1 VSSLRSGFVTLVGRP
16 NVGKSSLVNGFFQ
29 RKLLIVSEKPQT
41 TRNRIRCI
49 YTDNDAQIVFCD
61 TPGIHEP
68 KHRLGE
74 VMLKA
79 AIQAV
84 RGVDLVLFVVDAA
97 KGFGKPEMQV
107 AQILSAAR
115 CKTFL
120 VINKIDLVEEQRR
133 RLILEKAGERCEFQ
147 KVFFTCAI
155 TGHGLNTLLE
165 EIKRNLPEG
174 PMFYPENML
183 TDRALTFQVSE
194 IVREKIFLLTQE
206 EVPHCTAVIV
216 DSIQKRPNGTLYIP
230 ATIYVERSS
239 QKGIVI
245 GKNGSMIKQ
254 IGTLA
259 RAEIEELLDCKVYLD
274 LHVKVKKKWRE
285 KDFIIL
291 NEVGMRDDLDT

>member
-84 RGVDLVLFVVDAA
+84 KGVDLVLFVVDAA

-155 TGHGLNTLLE
+155 TRHGLNTLLE